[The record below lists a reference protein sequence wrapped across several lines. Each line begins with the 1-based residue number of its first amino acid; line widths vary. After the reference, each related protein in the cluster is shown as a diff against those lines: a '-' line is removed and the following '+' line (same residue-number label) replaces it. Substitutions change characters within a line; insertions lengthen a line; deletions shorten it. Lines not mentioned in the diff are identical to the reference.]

1 MRRAA
6 RIDANQP
13 EIVQQL
19 RSVPG
24 VKVCITSQVG
34 GGFPDIIIGYHG
46 ANYLIEL
53 KDSNKPPSKRKLTP
67 AEKKWHKM
75 WSGYGQI
82 ATCITFEEC
91 LEAIGIEIYNDI
103 PFQAFD
109 NWRKEDQTIVMAK
122 FVGQNMELYIDDQ
135 KFEGMVTSASISSN
149 TDISEE
155 THWGSLDKIYYK
167 GVTHTTGVLE
177 YVIDSVSTMPEQ
189 SSRQSGKTYAS
200 WKALLDQVDSKPDE
214 TFTWADGKG
223 RIYEI
228 KRAIADFSNSNLEC
242 LDTEVEMDKRVYTLY
257 AVNRKGGEVL
267 EVALFSGDR
276 DYSTALQ
283 TAILTHADAIKVVG
297 DPDVVHVW
305 LEQVGEYKE
314 A

>member
-103 PFQAFD
+103 PF
-109 NWRKEDQTIVMAK
+109 
-122 FVGQNMELYIDDQ
+122 
-135 KFEGMVTSASISSN
+135 
-149 TDISEE
+149 
-155 THWGSLDKIYYK
+155 
-167 GVTHTTGVLE
+167 
-177 YVIDSVSTMPEQ
+177 
-189 SSRQSGKTYAS
+189 
-200 WKALLDQVDSKPDE
+200 
-214 TFTWADGKG
+214 
-223 RIYEI
+223 
-228 KRAIADFSNSNLEC
+228 
-242 LDTEVEMDKRVYTLY
+242 
-257 AVNRKGGEVL
+257 
-267 EVALFSGDR
+267 
-276 DYSTALQ
+276 
-283 TAILTHADAIKVVG
+283 
-297 DPDVVHVW
+297 
-305 LEQVGEYKE
+305 
-314 A
+314 